1 MWDLGNILDNTVADP
16 GEGPRPLSCDINQ
29 GRNKVRKSGGGGG
42 QLWIAS
48 FQVGPQIFEEKICHY
63 SEVQWVEQI

>member
-29 GRNKVRKSGGGGG
+29 GRNKVRKSGGGG
-42 QLWIAS
+42 AA
-48 FQVGPQIFEEKICHY
+48 VDR
-63 SEVQWVEQI
+63 